1 MLLHAGSNVVSR
13 YFPMNTQIFDSVDD
27 EFTFIKIMV
36 YVVIAFIL
44 LIITKGKLG
53 YEKEKIE
60 F

>member
-1 MLLHAGSNVVSR
+1 MDWIII
-13 YFPMNTQIFDSVDD
+13 PMNTQIFDSVED

-36 YVVIAFIL
+36 YGAIAIIF
-44 LIITKGKLG
+44 LITTKGRLG